1 MDLYKDIIGAAVS
14 GAKSGKHQAF
24 LAKKWTMRRTYPLRQ
39 NSKDAVLRFADR
51 AFPYVY
57 DPKNYSGEWLTRDM
71 PSGYARPLDR
81 VIYCFWTG
89 SNAIT
94 PNRLIGLESM
104 IAKNPGIDV
113 RLITPNKLD
122 DYLLAGEPLHP
133 AFHDLSLVH
142 RSDYLRCYF
151 MNFWGGGYC
160 DIKTLHHSWS
170 PAFDRLDAD
179 TGKWALGYHEV
190 ASDMT
195 ARLPGR
201 LGRDVRRRYSRLI
214 GNGAFIMKP
223 QTPLTREWY
232 SRLLER
238 MDFYAEALKLHPG
251 NERGDNP
258 GYPIPWIDI
267 LGNILPPVALKYHH
281 RLIQDDTVRPSFSD
295 YK

>member
-1 MDLYKDIIGAAVS
+1 MYKGVLDAAIS
-14 GAKSGKHQAF
+14 GAKSAKHQAF
-24 LAKKWTMRRTYPLRQ
+24 LAKKWTVRGTYPLRQ
-39 NSKDAVLRFADR
+39 TSKDAVLRFGDKI
-51 AFPYVY
+51 FPYVY
-57 DPKNYSGEWLTRDM
+57 DPKNYTDEWLIRDL
-71 PSGYARPLDR
+71 PAGSPRPLER

-89 SNAIT
+89 NNAVT
-94 PNRLIGLESM
+94 PNRLTGLESM
-104 IAKNPGIDV
+104 IARNPSIDV
-113 RLITPNKLD
+113 RLITPNDLD
-122 DYLLAGEPLHP
+122 DYLIAGEPLHP
-133 AFHDLSLVH
+133 AFDHLSLVH

-160 DIKTLHHSWS
+160 DVKTLHHSWS

-179 TGKWALGYHEV
+179 SGKWALGYREV

-201 LGRDVRRRYSRLI
+201 LGRDVRHRYARLI

-232 SRLLER
+232 RRLLDR
-238 MDFYAEALKLHPG
+238 MDFYAEALERHPG

-281 RLIQDDTVRPSFSD
+281 RLIQDETVRPSFSD